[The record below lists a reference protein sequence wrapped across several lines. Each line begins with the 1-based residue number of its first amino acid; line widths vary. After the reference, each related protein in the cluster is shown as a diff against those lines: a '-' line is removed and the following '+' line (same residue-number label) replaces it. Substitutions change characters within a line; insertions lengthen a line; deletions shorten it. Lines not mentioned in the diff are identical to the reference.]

1 MTMTNQEKQERFRRK
16 EYLKKIANEIF
27 RDWQFL
33 SAQEFPR
40 DPKDVRAK
48 LDRIAELPSGWTD
61 EDYQQAI
68 KAFNTF
74 KIELYS
80 RNPHILKNDIY
91 AGRNSVCS
99 PENRWSVQF
108 VREQNNAVTQA
119 KKLVSHL
126 NSAMNLLDT
135 CPSDNAAV
143 VVDLARNVGL
153 SLLNERMVP
162 RSNATTL
169 CLLITNP
176 VHPRPEWFI
185 EELATLLREHLS
197 EDSMRQLIEQMTMDK
212 QQFNNP

>member
-1 MTMTNQEKQERFRRK
+1 MTMSNQEKQERFRRK
-16 EYLKKIANEIF
+16 EHLKKIANEIF

-48 LDRIAELPSGWTD
+48 LDRIAELPSSWTD
-61 EDYQQAI
+61 EDYKQAI

-80 RNPHILKNDIY
+80 RNPHLLTNDIY
-91 AGRNSVCS
+91 AGRDSVCS
-99 PENRWSVQF
+99 PENLLSVQF
-108 VREQNNAVTQA
+108 IRDEKNAVALA
-119 KKLVSHL
+119 KKLISHL
-126 NSAMNLLDT
+126 NSAMNLLNT

-153 SLLNERMVP
+153 SLLNERTVP

-169 CLLITNP
+169 CLLTTNP
-176 VHPRPEWFI
+176 VHPRPDWFI
-185 EELATLLREHLS
+185 EELVKLLREQLT
-197 EDSMRQLIEQMTMDK
+197 EDSMRQLIEQATLEK
-212 QQFNNP
+212 